1 MHFFELIK
9 KRYSVRGC
17 KNTAVEPE
25 KLKSVMEAARLAPS
39 AVNFQPWKFFVITDK
54 KILNELSKT
63 YSREWFKTAPTCIVA
78 CGNHQTSWK
87 RSDGK
92 DHCDIDVAIAVEHI
106 MLAATELG
114 LGTCWVCNFDAK
126 MCAEIL
132 NLPKELEPVAMIPI
146 GYPDTI
152 AVEKKRKPIEEIVEY
167 I

>member
-1 MHFFELIK
+1 MYFFELIK
-9 KRYSVRGC
+9 KRYSVRGF

-25 KLKSVMEAARLAPS
+25 KLELVMEAARLAPS

-78 CGNHQTSWK
+78 CGDHQTSWK

-146 GYPDTI
+146 GYSDTDV
-152 AVEKKRKPIEEIVEY
+152 VEKKRKPIDEIVEY

>member
-1 MHFFELIK
+1 MYFFELIK
-9 KRYSVRGC
+9 KRYSVRGF
-17 KNTAVEPE
+17 KNTEVEPE
-25 KLKSVMEAARLAPS
+25 KLELVMEAARLAPS

-78 CGNHQTSWK
+78 CGDHQTSWK

-146 GYPDTI
+146 GYSDTDV
-152 AVEKKRKPIEEIVEY
+152 VEKKRKPIDEIVEY

>member
-9 KRYSVRGC
+9 KRYSVRGF
-17 KNTAVEPE
+17 KNTAVELE

-39 AVNFQPWKFFVITDK
+39 AVNFQPWKFFVITDR

-78 CGNHQTSWK
+78 CGDHQTSWK

-146 GYPDTI
+146 GYPDI
-152 AVEKKRKPIEEIVEY
+152 VAVEKKRKPIEEIVEY

>member
-9 KRYSVRGC
+9 KRYSVRGF

-25 KLKSVMEAARLAPS
+25 KLKLVMEAARLAPS
-39 AVNFQPWKFFVITDK
+39 AVNFQPWKFLVITDK
-54 KILNELSKT
+54 KMLNELSKT

-87 RSDGK
+87 RNDGK

-132 NLPKELEPVAMIPI
+132 NLPKEWEPIAIIPI
-146 GYPDTI
+146 GYSDT
-152 AVEKKRKPIEEIVEY
+152 AVVEKKRKPIDEIVEY